1 MYLLSG
7 DVGGTNTR
15 LVLFEASGSALN
27 PFFSQTYNSQSFD
40 TFTDVLRVFLS
51 DSGCT
56 ESIKNAAI
64 GIAGPTRGGN
74 ALVTNLSWQISESS
88 LMDEFHFKSVKL
100 VNDFV
105 AISYGVS
112 ELQSRD
118 IKVIQQGEVPENAEN
133 TSAVIL
139 GAGTGLGLST
149 RLCINQQYH
158 VFPTESGHSGFAPES
173 RLQSKLLLQL
183 QSLNKHV
190 SLEDILSGRGFL
202 LIYQFLKVELK
213 LTTALDLTDQFVIN
227 DPALIITDL
236 ALSDQDTLCVET
248 LKLFIEIY
256 GAAAGNL
263 VLNHYPID
271 EVYIAGGIAPKI
283 KLDKYK
289 DIFLKA
295 FHNKGLMTPNMKNL
309 PIKMVVQEKV
319 GLMGAA
325 RLASMFL

>member
-1 MYLLSG
+1 MYLICG

-15 LVLFEASGSALN
+15 LVLFESGGSALN
-27 PFFSQTYNSQSFD
+27 PFFSQSYNSQAFD
-40 TFTDVLRVFLS
+40 SFTDVLSVFIS
-51 DSGCT
+51 DCGCT
-56 ESIKNAAI
+56 ESIEYAAF
-64 GIAGPTRGGN
+64 GVAGPTSDGN
-74 ALVTNLSWQISESS
+74 ALVTNLSWHISESS
-88 LMDEFHFKSVKL
+88 LIDDFHFKSVKL

-105 AISYGVS
+105 AISFGVS

-118 IKVIQQGEVPENAEN
+118 IKVIQQGVLPENADN

-149 RLCINQQYH
+149 RLRINHQYH

-173 RLQSKLLLQL
+173 CLQSKLLSQY
-183 QSLNKHV
+183 QSLNQHV

-202 LIYQFLKVELK
+202 LIYQFLKEELK
-213 LTTALDLTDQFVIN
+213 LTTALDLTDQFVKN
-227 DPALIITDL
+227 DAASIITNM
-236 ALSDQDTLCVET
+236 ALNNQDSLCVET

-295 FHNKGLMTPNMKNL
+295 FHNKGLMTSNMKNL

-325 RLASMFL
+325 RLVSQML